1 MLLKYKLDHIFKNF
15 GLHFNSTGKNFLKKL
30 AKDERKIDYNNFF
43 FEIDDESVVKDVD
56 VLKEIA
62 ALYDLLIY
70 FLDNSMRIVT
80 STGDQINFLKAITV
94 LKKLSQA

>member
-1 MLLKYKLDHIFKNF
+1 MK
-15 GLHFNSTGKNFLKKL
+15 
-30 AKDERKIDYNNFF
+30 ERLIIIIFF

-62 ALYDLLIY
+62 TLYDLLIY

-80 STGDQINFLKAITV
+80 STGDQINFLKSITV